1 MSAVESFIDYKAKT
15 GMQCGSYSIDLP
27 PLKENEQY
35 RFHFDATK
43 CIGCHCCEVACNE
56 QNNNPAQIK
65 WRRVGEVEG
74 GEFPNVLQMFLSLS
88 CNHCVDPACLIGCP
102 TNSYIKFDN
111 GIVFHDDEACIGCQY
126 CTWNCPYDVPVFDES
141 RHIVT
146 KCHMCYDR
154 IEAGQTPAC
163 VQACPEGAIEIE
175 VVDTQKWLEEDIDKE
190 GNAPFLVD
198 ARLTNSTT
206 RITLP
211 QNMPKELHPM
221 DEDLIKP
228 AHKEWP
234 LVFMTVLTQVS
245 LIGFGALV
253 LGDIAA
259 HFTNLPKPSPLM
271 AFVIF
276 ALAAIALPLS
286 ALHLGRPFKAMRAMK
301 NLKTSWLSREAAALG
316 AFVAGMGVVALFYY
330 LGIDGFVRI
339 ALEALTLA
347 VGIYGI
353 YAQSMIYRVPAK
365 PTWNRVTTTYR
376 FFTTGYIGTLI
387 LALLA
392 IAQHQ
397 INVANILL
405 SISILLGAA
414 QLYLFWESQKFY
426 ERIDPN
432 NPFSYQIE
440 RSARLLKENFKSL
453 YDFRK
458 KSLPLAALALPL
470 LAIIALNAGSMGF
483 GFLFTLLAVTLAFAS
498 ELVGRLLF
506 YSTAIKTGMPGNFFA
521 GSQRP

>member
-1 MSAVESFIDYKAKT
+1 
-15 GMQCGSYSIDLP
+15 
-27 PLKENEQY
+27 
-35 RFHFDATK
+35 
-43 CIGCHCCEVACNE
+43 
-56 QNNNPAQIK
+56 
-65 WRRVGEVEG
+65 
-74 GEFPNVLQMFLSLS
+74 
-88 CNHCVDPACLIGCP
+88 
-102 TNSYIKFDN
+102 
-111 GIVFHDDEACIGCQY
+111 
-126 CTWNCPYDVPVFDES
+126 
-141 RHIVT
+141 
-146 KCHMCYDR
+146 
-154 IEAGQTPAC
+154 
-163 VQACPEGAIEIE
+163 
-175 VVDTQKWLEEDIDKE
+175 
-190 GNAPFLVD
+190 
-198 ARLTNSTT
+198 
-206 RITLP
+206 
-211 QNMPKELHPM
+211 M

-245 LIGFGALV
+245 LIGFAALF

-259 HFTNLPKPSPLM
+259 HFTSLPKPSPLM

-276 ALAAIALPLS
+276 ALAAIGLPLS
-286 ALHLGRPFKAMRAMK
+286 ALHLGRPFKAMTAMK

-316 AFVAGMGVVALFYY
+316 AFVAGMGVVALLYY

-376 FFTTGYIGTLI
+376 FFSTGYIGTLI
-387 LALLA
+387 LALLV

-414 QLYLFWESQKFY
+414 QLYLFWESQRFY

-440 RSARLLKENFKSL
+440 RSARLLRENFKSL

-458 KSLPLAALALPL
+458 RSLPLAALALPL

-483 GFLFTLLAVTLAFAS
+483 GFLFTLLAVALAFAS